1 MSAAKT
7 NEAVQRQFGAVAS
20 AYATSAVHASG
31 PDLIA
36 LIAAARLTGSERVLD
51 MGCGAGHVSLAVAP
65 KAAAVTAVDLTPE
78 MLEVT
83 ASLAKQRG
91 VSNIATLCAD
101 VVALPLED
109 VSFDLVLSRYSAHHY
124 AEPGRA
130 LSEAWRLLR
139 PGGRFL
145 LVDTVAP
152 EDGALDTFFN
162 SFELIR
168 DPSHVRNWRA
178 SEWVRM
184 ATAAG
189 FESRV
194 LERFG
199 IRIEGPSWVQ
209 RAQTPPWRATFLKQ
223 LFTEAT
229 GHQRAAFE
237 VEDDPWAFSI
247 PVTLIEATKPAV

>member
-7 NEAVQRQFGAVAS
+7 NQAVQRQFGAVAT

-36 LIAAARLTGSERVLD
+36 LIAAAKLTGREHVLD

-65 KAAAVTAVDLTPE
+65 NAAAVAAIDLTPE

-91 VSNIATLCAD
+91 LANISTHCAD
-101 VVALPLED
+101 VAELPFAD
-109 VSFDLVLSRYSAHHY
+109 ATFDLVMSRYSAHHY

-130 LSEAWRLLR
+130 LAEAGRLLR

-184 ATAAG
+184 ATVAG
-189 FESRV
+189 FECRV

-199 IRIEGPSWVQ
+199 IRIEGPAWVQ

-223 LFTEAT
+223 LFVEAT
-229 GHQRAAFE
+229 DHQRAAFE

-247 PVTLIEATKPAV
+247 PVTLIEATKPN